1 MNNKKKLPL
10 RILKSLEPFVNLIG
24 EKFKVLE
31 PKGNLLLVSDIDS
44 ESDFYFKIEQYQKKQ
59 NGSFQFLMD
68 RKPNSEDDPEKYRTW
83 IEIKHLETEF
93 KRWLNLL
100 EEYETTESFFDDPIL
115 DSFKEEYYAEFEI
128 INEDA
133 DRKPLNTKQILLL
146 DSHLEYI
153 EEKIDNYK
161 NEKNEE
167 IVSEIKNNVIELRE
181 NLTTKSKKWVVNRL
195 ATIWAKLSKQGTKFI
210 KEFVNQTKTE
220 GIKQG
225 AKALIEF
232 IKENGTELLG

>member
-1 MNNKKKLPL
+1 MKKKLPL

-24 EKFKVLE
+24 EKFKVTE
-31 PKGNLLLVSDIDS
+31 PKENLLLVLDIDS
-44 ESDFYFKIEQYQKKQ
+44 ESDFYFKIVQYQKKQ

-68 RKPNSEDDPEKYRTW
+68 RKPKNEDEPEKYRTW
-83 IEIKHLETEF
+83 IEIKNLEIEF
-93 KRWLNLL
+93 KKWLNLL
-100 EEYETTESFFDDPIL
+100 EQYETTESFFDDPIV

-128 INEDA
+128 IDEDA

-161 NEKNEE
+161 NEKNKE
-167 IVSEIKNNVIELRE
+167 IVSEIKNDVVDLRE
-181 NLTTKSKKWVVNRL
+181 NLTNKSKKWVINRL

-232 IKENGTELLG
+232 IKENGTELIG